1 MGRRSRRAVSA
12 LGTLVVLAM
21 LAAAIVAVAQPR
33 FVVGAPLPQVASAR
47 FLEKPDPPKRWRLLA
62 AAKAGAVDL
71 VDVPAPVELA
81 APGDPVAQQVTAAMV
96 DAIARAGD
104 AGQSGVYVMDA
115 DGRVV
120 FDSGGTVPLIPAST
134 AKLVTAAAALT
145 AFGPDHTFATTVSS
159 DAPVGPEGV
168 LAGDLVVTGGGDPT
182 LVSQDWIEGE
192 VDTERPHTPIAG
204 LADQLVAAGV
214 RRIEGDVVGDGSYLD
229 GDVLAAGW
237 PPRYL
242 EDLDGTPIDGL
253 TVDEGLE
260 LYRNDAGA
268 LRSRASVDPVG
279 DAARVLAAALV
290 ERGVV
295 ITGEARAA
303 DVPTPPGSIE
313 LGRLQ
318 SPPLVTLLTTMV
330 QRSDNHLADV
340 LFRAVGRRVEG
351 AGSFDDGAAQAIAVL
366 DELGLDWS
374 STTLADGSGL
384 SRDSRVPVALLVTLN
399 YRMTS
404 SSVGATWQDLM
415 AVSGVSGTLQ
425 RRLVD
430 TIAELRLRGKT
441 GSLGDVRAISGA
453 VVGPDGRPFW
463 FGVAS
468 NELEGPQLSNARR
481 LQDLV
486 VLGLAATLYGCTEIP
501 PPTPSPETTGP
512 PPLPSHTC
520 S

>member
-1 MGRRSRRAVSA
+1 M
-12 LGTLVVLAM
+12 
-21 LAAAIVAVAQPR
+21 
-33 FVVGAPLPQVASAR
+33 
-47 FLEKPDPPKRWRLLA
+47 
-62 AAKAGAVDL
+62 
-71 VDVPAPVELA
+71 
-81 APGDPVAQQVTAAMV
+81 
-96 DAIARAGD
+96 
-104 AGQSGVYVMDA
+104 
-115 DGRVV
+115 
-120 FDSGGTVPLIPAST
+120 
-134 AKLVTAAAALT
+134 
-145 AFGPDHTFATTVSS
+145 
-159 DAPVGPEGV
+159 
-168 LAGDLVVTGGGDPT
+168 
-182 LVSQDWIEGE
+182 
-192 VDTERPHTPIAG
+192 
-204 LADQLVAAGV
+204 
-214 RRIEGDVVGDGSYLD
+214 
-229 GDVLAAGW
+229 
-237 PPRYL
+237 
-242 EDLDGTPIDGL
+242 
-253 TVDEGLE
+253 
-260 LYRNDAGA
+260 
-268 LRSRASVDPVG
+268 
-279 DAARVLAAALV
+279 LAAALV

-384 SRDSRVPVALLVTLN
+384 SRDRRVPVALN

>member
-242 EDLDGTPIDGL
+242 
-253 TVDEGLE
+253 
-260 LYRNDAGA
+260 
-268 LRSRASVDPVG
+268 
-279 DAARVLAAALV
+279 
-290 ERGVV
+290 
-295 ITGEARAA
+295 
-303 DVPTPPGSIE
+303 
-313 LGRLQ
+313 
-318 SPPLVTLLTTMV
+318 
-330 QRSDNHLADV
+330 
-340 LFRAVGRRVEG
+340 
-351 AGSFDDGAAQAIAVL
+351 
-366 DELGLDWS
+366 
-374 STTLADGSGL
+374 
-384 SRDSRVPVALLVTLN
+384 
-399 YRMTS
+399 
-404 SSVGATWQDLM
+404 
-415 AVSGVSGTLQ
+415 
-425 RRLVD
+425 
-430 TIAELRLRGKT
+430 
-441 GSLGDVRAISGA
+441 
-453 VVGPDGRPFW
+453 
-463 FGVAS
+463 
-468 NELEGPQLSNARR
+468 
-481 LQDLV
+481 
-486 VLGLAATLYGCTEIP
+486 
-501 PPTPSPETTGP
+501 
-512 PPLPSHTC
+512 
-520 S
+520 